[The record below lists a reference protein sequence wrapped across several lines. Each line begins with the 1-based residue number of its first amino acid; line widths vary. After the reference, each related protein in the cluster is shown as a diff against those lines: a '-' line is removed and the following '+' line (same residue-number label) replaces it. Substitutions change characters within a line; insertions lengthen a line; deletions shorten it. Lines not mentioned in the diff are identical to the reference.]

1 MIVYDISIVNARPEG
16 VWFQLESP
24 KVNDPVSGPLIVS
37 GWVFCKHIPPAETRL
52 RVYSGS
58 QQLETHLNARRP
70 AIARR
75 LSERSELS
83 GLLTPADKL
92 GFRLKL
98 CSCSSISLRL
108 AAGSREIKL
117 ADVFL
122 VQSTRP
128 NYAIIG
134 HSAAGK
140 STLLMH
146 MGLDRWLHDADVYL
160 SRTRRPPSTQNIVR
174 WLSYDRDPALIV
186 LPNHLHILNE
196 LASGKSLLPG
206 TRFIYMKRSTG
217 EILENIRKIN
227 ADGLRH
233 KGTFDEVIRN
243 NYLKYDAVYRKLC
256 DIEVDC
262 ENKET
267 PEIATKIMGILK
279 GEA

>member
-1 MIVYDISIVNARPEG
+1 MIVYDINIANARPEG

-37 GWVFCKHIPPAETRL
+37 GWVFCKYIPPVETRL

-75 LSERSELS
+75 LLERSELS
-83 GLLTPADKL
+83 GLLTPRDKL

-108 AAGSREIKL
+108 VAGGREIKL

-122 VQSTRP
+122 VQSKRP

-140 STLLMH
+140 STLLTH

-174 WLSYDRDPALIV
+174 WLSYDRNPALVV

-196 LASGKSLLPG
+196 LASRKSLL
-206 TRFIYMKRSTG
+206 TETHFIYMKRSIQ
-217 EILENIRKIN
+217 EILSNIRKVN

-233 KGTFDEVIRN
+233 NQASDEVIRN
-243 NYLKYDAVYRKLC
+243 NYLKHDKVYQKLC
-256 DIEVDC
+256 DIEVNC
-262 ENKET
+262 ENQET
-267 PEIATKIMGILK
+267 PEIARKIMSILE